1 MIKLKKLESPK
12 IVYFIFLA
20 IVILEIMG
28 ASFSAGF
35 AATSEQRDAAI
46 SNIFLG
52 FLAIILFSVPWI
64 LESRF
69 KFDIPN
75 YLEIIILF
83 FLFSAIV
90 LGNIHNFLV
99 TVKGY
104 DKVLHIVSGT
114 LISIIGYEIIHSFNL
129 SRSENVRLGPGLL
142 SIFAFCFSVTLLV
155 LWEFYEFTIDTIAYN
170 LNNETPRNMQRYQW
184 ISESLIYPQPY
195 GLMDTMLDLAV
206 GTVGAAVISVIGWR
220 ILLAKET
227 KKGMIKSD

>member
-1 MIKLKKLESPK
+1 MLKLKKLESPK

-20 IVILEIMG
+20 IVILEIAG

-35 AATSEQRDAAI
+35 ATTSEQRDAAL

-52 FLAIILFSVPWI
+52 FLAIVLFSVPWI

-75 YLEIIILF
+75 YLEIIILL

-104 DKVLHIVSGT
+104 DKLLHIVSGT

-170 LNNETPRNMQRYQW
+170 LNNDTPRNMQRYQW
-184 ISESLIYPQPY
+184 INESLIYPQPY
-195 GLMDTMLDLAV
+195 GLMDTMLDLVV
-206 GTVGAAVISVIGWR
+206 GTIGAAVVSLVGWR
-220 ILLAKET
+220 ILCAKEL
-227 KKGMIKSD
+227 KKGLIKSD